1 MTHRH
6 EATAHRG
13 RRTAAVLM
21 TGIAC
26 TGMLLATPGLASAAE
41 VSDAEKS
48 VVLVGVS
55 WEGYVLHPD
64 ATGAAVWSD
73 PVSVMTGCTGWFAA
87 EDGHIVTA
95 GHCVDPAEGRAAIL
109 QQFLTDNNALDRAP
123 EAFANWPVEGL
134 EQGSD
139 PARIV
144 QVVQPPA
151 VEGAVIT
158 DPITVQVVDY
168 QPFADGDLALL
179 KANGLPGATPALPI
193 TQEPPTIGDPLT
205 AIGFPDT
212 VAAVTDATRIR
223 ASFKSGTVSSSQVSP
238 DGVAGTEVNAEL
250 SYGMSGGP
258 TINDRGEVLGVNSFI
273 TLGDARN
280 FNFITD
286 ATALRTYLER
296 LDVALAPAPAAT
308 PSAPASGDTAAAP
321 RTQEQGDFF
330 DAIPVW
336 AYAAVGVGLVLVV
349 GLTALALRRRPARPF
364 IPAPAA
370 APAAQPGTPADEPCA
385 HQGNALGARFCQ
397 DCGRPIAQPVG

>member
-1 MTHRH
+1 MTDRH
-6 EATAHRG
+6 EATPHRG

-26 TGMLLATPGLASAAE
+26 TGMLLANPGMAAAEE

-48 VVLVGVS
+48 IVLVGVS

-64 ATGAAVWSD
+64 ATGAPIWSD
-73 PVSVMTGCTGWFAA
+73 PVSVLSGCTGWFAA

-109 QQFLTDNNALDRAP
+109 QQFLVENNMQDRAA
-123 EAFANWPVEGL
+123 EAFTNWPVEGL
-134 EQGSD
+134 EQGSE

-179 KANGLPGATPALPI
+179 KANGLPEATPALPI
-193 TQEPPTIGDPLT
+193 AEEPAAIGDPLT

-238 DGVAGTEVNAEL
+238 DGVAGTEINAEL
-250 SYGMSGGP
+250 SFGMSGGP

-273 TLGDARN
+273 TLGVARN

-296 LDVALAPAPAAT
+296 LDVELAPT
-308 PSAPASGDTAAAP
+308 PSATASGDTVAAP
-321 RTQEQGDFF
+321 RTTEEGGLFE
-330 DAIPVW
+330 AVPVW
-336 AYAAVGVGLVLVV
+336 AYAAAGVGLVLIV
-349 GLTALALRRRPARPF
+349 GLTTMALRRRPARVPAL
-364 IPAPAA
+364 APAA
-370 APAAQPGTPADEPCA
+370 ASAAQAGSLVGEHCA
-385 HQGNALGARFCQ
+385 HEGNSFGASFCQ
-397 DCGRPIAQPVG
+397 NCGRPIAQPVG

>member
-1 MTHRH
+1 MTDRH

-26 TGMLLATPGLASAAE
+26 TGVLLAGQGTAAAQE

-55 WEGYVLHPD
+55 WQGYVLHPD
-64 ATGAAVWSD
+64 ATGAPVWSD

-87 EDGHIVTA
+87 DDGHIVTA

-109 QQFLTDNNALDRAP
+109 QQFLSDNNALDLAP
-123 EAFANWPVEGL
+123 EAYANWPVEGL

-151 VEGAVIT
+151 VEGAVIP

-179 KANGLPGATPALPI
+179 KANGLPEATPALPI
-193 TQEPPTIGDPLT
+193 AEEPAAIGDPLT

-212 VAAVTDATRIR
+212 VAAVTDVTRIR

-250 SYGMSGGP
+250 SFGMSGGP
-258 TINDRGEVLGVNSFI
+258 TINDRGEVLGVNSFM
-273 TLGDARN
+273 TLGVARN

-296 LDVALAPAPAAT
+296 LDVDLAPPPAAT
-308 PSAPASGDTAAAP
+308 PSPTASGDTLAAP
-321 RTQEQGDFF
+321 RTAQGFF
-330 DAIPVW
+330 EAIPVW
-336 AYAAVGVGLVLVV
+336 AYAAAGVGLVLVV
-349 GLTALALRRRPARPF
+349 GLTAVALRRRPARAAAF
-364 IPAPAA
+364 APAA
-370 APAAQPGTPADEPCA
+370 APAARADTPAGEPCG
-385 HQGNALGARFCQ
+385 HQGTSFGARFCQ
-397 DCGRPIAQPVG
+397 DCGRPLAEPVG

>member
-1 MTHRH
+1 MTDRH

-21 TGIAC
+21 AGIAC
-26 TGMLLATPGLASAAE
+26 TGMLLASPGTAAAEE

-48 VVLVGVS
+48 IVLVGVS

-64 ATGAAVWSD
+64 ATGAPVWSD

-109 QQFLTDNNALDRAP
+109 QQFLTDNNALDLAP

-144 QVVQPPA
+144 QVVQPAA
-151 VEGAVIT
+151 VESAVIT

-179 KANGLPGATPALPI
+179 KANGLPDATPALPI
-193 TQEPPTIGDPLT
+193 AAEPAAIGDPLT

-212 VAAVTDATRIR
+212 VAAVTDVARIR

-238 DGVAGTEVNAEL
+238 DGVAGTEVNADL

-258 TINDRGEVLGVNSFI
+258 TVNERGEVLGVNSFI
-273 TLGDARN
+273 ALGETRN

-286 ATALRTYLER
+286 AAALRTYLER
-296 LDVALAPAPAAT
+296 LDVPLVPTSSATAPSGAI
-308 PSAPASGDTAAAP
+308 APAS
-321 RTQEQGDFF
+321 RTDEAGFF
-330 DAIPVW
+330 DGIPIW
-336 AYAAVGVGLVLVV
+336 TYAVAGVGLALAI
-349 GLTALALRRRPARPF
+349 GLSMMALRRRPA
-364 IPAPAA
+364 PASAVSPAA
-370 APAAQPGTPADEPCA
+370 ASAVQDDTPAGEPCR
-385 HQGNALGARFCQ
+385 HEGNPFGANFCQ
-397 DCGRPIAQPVG
+397 DCGSSLGERVG

>member
-1 MTHRH
+1 MTDRH

-26 TGMLLATPGLASAAE
+26 TGMLLASPGTAAAEE

-48 VVLVGVS
+48 IVLVGVS

-64 ATGAAVWSD
+64 ATGAPVWSD

-109 QQFLTDNNALDRAP
+109 QQFLTDNNALDLAP

-134 EQGSD
+134 EQGSE

-179 KANGLPGATPALPI
+179 KANGLPDATPALPI
-193 TQEPPTIGDPLT
+193 AEEPAAIGDPLT

-212 VAAVTDATRIR
+212 VAAVTDVARIR

-238 DGVAGTEVNAEL
+238 DGVAGTEVNADL

-258 TINDRGEVLGVNSFI
+258 TVNERGEVLGVNSFI
-273 TLGDARN
+273 ALGETRN

-286 ATALRTYLER
+286 AAALRTYLER
-296 LDVALAPAPAAT
+296 LDVALVPTSSATAPSGGT
-308 PSAPASGDTAAAP
+308 VPAS
-321 RTQEQGDFF
+321 RTDEAGFF
-330 DAIPVW
+330 DGIPVW
-336 AYAAVGVGLVLVV
+336 TYAVAGVGLALAI
-349 GLTALALRRRPARPF
+349 GLSMMALRRRPA
-364 IPAPAA
+364 PAA
-370 APAAQPGTPADEPCA
+370 AVGPAAASAAQDGTPAGEPCA
-385 HQGNALGARFCQ
+385 HEGNPFGANFCQ
-397 DCGRPIAQPVG
+397 DCGSSLGERVG

>member
-1 MTHRH
+1 MTDRH

-26 TGMLLATPGLASAAE
+26 TGMLLASPGTAAAEE

-48 VVLVGVS
+48 IVLVGVS
-55 WEGYVLHPD
+55 WEGYVMHPD
-64 ATGAAVWSD
+64 ATGAPVWSD

-109 QQFLTDNNALDRAP
+109 QQFLTDNNALDLAP

-134 EQGSD
+134 EQGSE

-158 DPITVQVVDY
+158 DPITVQVVDH

-179 KANGLPGATPALPI
+179 KANGLPDATPALPI
-193 TQEPPTIGDPLT
+193 AEEPAAIGDPLT

-212 VAAVTDATRIR
+212 VAAVTDVARIR

-238 DGVAGTEVNAEL
+238 DGVAGTEVNADL

-258 TINDRGEVLGVNSFI
+258 TVNERGEVLGVNSFI
-273 TLGDARN
+273 ALGETRN

-286 ATALRTYLER
+286 AAALRTYLER
-296 LDVALAPAPAAT
+296 LDVALVPTSSATAPSGGT
-308 PSAPASGDTAAAP
+308 VPAS
-321 RTQEQGDFF
+321 RTDEAGFF
-330 DAIPVW
+330 DGIPIWTYAVAGAGLALAI
-336 AYAAVGVGLVLVV
+336 GLSM
-349 GLTALALRRRPARPF
+349 TALRRRPA
-364 IPAPAA
+364 PAA
-370 APAAQPGTPADEPCA
+370 AAGPAAASAAQDGTPVGEPCT
-385 HQGNALGARFCQ
+385 HEGNPFGANFCQ
-397 DCGRPIAQPVG
+397 DCGSSLGERVG

>member
-144 QVVQPPA
+144 QVVQPAA
-151 VEGAVIT
+151 VESAVIT

-179 KANGLPGATPALPI
+179 KANGLPEATPALPI
-193 TQEPPTIGDPLT
+193 AEEPAAIGDPLT

-238 DGVAGTEVNAEL
+238 DGVAGTEINAEL
-250 SYGMSGGP
+250 SFGMSGGP

-273 TLGDARN
+273 TLGVARN

-286 ATALRTYLER
+286 ASALRTYLER
-296 LDVALAPAPAAT
+296 LDVELAPT
-308 PSAPASGDTAAAP
+308 PSPSATAPGDTVAAP
-321 RTQEQGDFF
+321 RTTEEGSFF
-330 DAIPVW
+330 EAVPVW
-336 AYAAVGVGLVLVV
+336 AYAAAGVGLVLIV
-349 GLTALALRRRPARPF
+349 GLTTMALRRRPARVPAL
-364 IPAPAA
+364 APAA
-370 APAAQPGTPADEPCA
+370 ASAAQAGSLVGEHCA
-385 HQGNALGARFCQ
+385 HEGNSFGASFCQ
-397 DCGRPIAQPVG
+397 NCGRPIAQPVG

>member
-1 MTHRH
+1 MTDRQ

-13 RRTAAVLM
+13 RRTAAALM

-26 TGMLLATPGLASAAE
+26 TGMLLASPGTAAAQE

-64 ATGAAVWSD
+64 ATGAFVWSQ
-73 PVSVMTGCTGWFAA
+73 PVSVMSGCTGWFAA

-109 QQFLTDNNALDRAP
+109 QQFLVDNNMQDRAA
-123 EAFANWPVEGL
+123 EAFTNWPVEGL

-139 PARIV
+139 PVRVV

-158 DPITVQVVDY
+158 DPITVQVVDH

-179 KANGLPGATPALPI
+179 KANGLSEATPALPI
-193 TQEPPTIGDPLT
+193 AAEPAAIGDPVT
-205 AIGFPDT
+205 SIGFPDT
-212 VAAVTDATRIR
+212 VAAVTDVSRIR

-238 DGVAGTEVNAEL
+238 DGVAGTEINAEL
-250 SYGMSGGP
+250 SFGMSGGP
-258 TINDRGEVLGVNSFI
+258 TINERGEVLGVNSFI
-273 TLGDARN
+273 TLGDATN

-286 ATALRTYLER
+286 AAALRTYLER
-296 LDVALAPAPAAT
+296 LDVELVPTSSAPAPSGGT
-308 PSAPASGDTAAAP
+308 APAS
-321 RTQEQGDFF
+321 RTDAKGFF
-330 DAIPVW
+330 ETIPVW
-336 AYAAVGVGLVLVV
+336 GYAVAGAGLVLVV
-349 GLTALALRRRPARPF
+349 GLSMMAVALRRRPARR
-364 IPAPAA
+364 ASSARAA
-370 APAAQPGTPADEPCA
+370 AFAAQAGTPAGEPCA
-385 HQGNALGARFCQ
+385 HGGNSFGARFCQ
-397 DCGRPIAQPVG
+397 DCGRPIPEPVG

>member
-1 MTHRH
+1 MTDRH
-6 EATAHRG
+6 EARAHRG
-13 RRTAAVLM
+13 RRAAAVLM

-26 TGMLLATPGLASAAE
+26 TGMLLASPGTAAAAE

-48 VVLVGVS
+48 IVLVGVS

-64 ATGAAVWSD
+64 ATGAPVWSA
-73 PVSVMTGCTGWFAA
+73 PVNVMSGCTGWFAA

-109 QQFLTDNNALDRAP
+109 QQFLVDNNMQDRAA

-139 PARIV
+139 PVRVV

-158 DPITVQVVDY
+158 DPITVQVVDH

-179 KANGLPGATPALPI
+179 KANGLPEATPALAI
-193 TQEPPTIGDPLT
+193 AEEPAAIGDPIT
-205 AIGFPDT
+205 SIGFPDT
-212 VAAVTDATRIR
+212 VAAVTDVSRLR

-258 TINDRGEVLGVNSFI
+258 TINERGEVLGVNSFI
-273 TLGDARN
+273 TLGDATN

-296 LDVALAPAPAAT
+296 LDVELVPTSSAPAPST
-308 PSAPASGDTAAAP
+308 GTTPAS
-321 RTQEQGDFF
+321 RTDEKGLFEK
-330 DAIPVW
+330 IPVW
-336 AYAAVGVGLVLVV
+336 AYAVAGAGLVLVV
-349 GLTALALRRRPARPF
+349 GLSMVAMALRRRPARHAPS
-364 IPAPAA
+364 APAA
-370 APAAQPGTPADEPCA
+370 AFAAQAGTPAGEPCA
-385 HQGNALGARFCQ
+385 HEGNSFGARFCQ
-397 DCGRPIAQPVG
+397 GCGRPIAEPVG

>member
-1 MTHRH
+1 MTDRH

-26 TGMLLATPGLASAAE
+26 TGVLLAGQGTAAAQE

-55 WEGYVLHPD
+55 WQGYVLHPD
-64 ATGAAVWSD
+64 ATGAPVWSD

-87 EDGHIVTA
+87 DDGHIVTA

-109 QQFLTDNNALDRAP
+109 QQFLADNNALDLAP
-123 EAFANWPVEGL
+123 EAYANWPVEGL

-151 VEGAVIT
+151 VEGAVIP

-168 QPFADGDLALL
+168 QPFAEGDLALL
-179 KANGLPGATPALPI
+179 KANGLAEATPALPI
-193 TQEPPTIGDPLT
+193 AEEPAAIGDPLT

-212 VAAVTDATRIR
+212 VAAVTDVTRIR

-250 SYGMSGGP
+250 SFGMSGGP
-258 TINDRGEVLGVNSFI
+258 TINDRGEVLGVNSFM
-273 TLGDARN
+273 TLGVARN

-296 LDVALAPAPAAT
+296 LDVHLAPPPAAT
-308 PSAPASGDTAAAP
+308 PSPTASGDTLAAP
-321 RTQEQGDFF
+321 RTAEGFF
-330 DAIPVW
+330 EAIPVW
-336 AYAAVGVGLVLVV
+336 AYAAAGVGLVLVV
-349 GLTALALRRRPARPF
+349 GLTAVALRRRPARAAAF
-364 IPAPAA
+364 TPAA
-370 APAAQPGTPADEPCA
+370 APAARVDTPAGEPCA
-385 HQGNALGARFCQ
+385 HQGTSFGARFCQ
-397 DCGRPIAQPVG
+397 DCGRPLAEPVG

>member
-1 MTHRH
+1 
-6 EATAHRG
+6 
-13 RRTAAVLM
+13 
-21 TGIAC
+21 
-26 TGMLLATPGLASAAE
+26 
-41 VSDAEKS
+41 
-48 VVLVGVS
+48 
-55 WEGYVLHPD
+55 
-64 ATGAAVWSD
+64 
-73 PVSVMTGCTGWFAA
+73 
-87 EDGHIVTA
+87 
-95 GHCVDPAEGRAAIL
+95 
-109 QQFLTDNNALDRAP
+109 
-123 EAFANWPVEGL
+123 
-134 EQGSD
+134 
-139 PARIV
+139 V

-273 TLGDARN
+273 TLGVARN

-296 LDVALAPAPAAT
+296 LDVELAPT
-308 PSAPASGDTAAAP
+308 PSPSATASGDTVPAP
-321 RTQEQGDFF
+321 RTTEKGGFF
-330 DAIPVW
+330 EAVPVW
-336 AYAAVGVGLVLVV
+336 AYAAAGVGLVLIV
-349 GLTALALRRRPARPF
+349 GLTTMALRRRPARVPAL
-364 IPAPAA
+364 APAA
-370 APAAQPGTPADEPCA
+370 ASAAQAGSLVGEHCA
-385 HQGNALGARFCQ
+385 HEGNSFGASFCQ
-397 DCGRPIAQPVG
+397 NCGRPIAQPVG

>member
-1 MTHRH
+1 MTDRH

-13 RRTAAVLM
+13 RPTAAVLM

-26 TGMLLATPGLASAAE
+26 TGVLLAGQGTAAAQE

-55 WEGYVLHPD
+55 WQGYVLHPD
-64 ATGAAVWSD
+64 ATGAPVWSD

-87 EDGHIVTA
+87 DDGHIVTA

-109 QQFLTDNNALDRAP
+109 QQFLSDNNALDLAP
-123 EAFANWPVEGL
+123 EAYANWPVEGL

-151 VEGAVIT
+151 VEGAVIP

-179 KANGLPGATPALPI
+179 KANGLPEATPALPI
-193 TQEPPTIGDPLT
+193 AEEPAAIGDPLT

-212 VAAVTDATRIR
+212 VAAVTDVTRIR

-250 SYGMSGGP
+250 SFGMSGGP
-258 TINDRGEVLGVNSFI
+258 TINDRGEVLGVNSFM
-273 TLGDARN
+273 TLGVARN

-296 LDVALAPAPAAT
+296 LDVDLAPPPAAT
-308 PSAPASGDTAAAP
+308 PSPTASGDTLAAP
-321 RTQEQGDFF
+321 RTAQGFF
-330 DAIPVW
+330 EAIPVW
-336 AYAAVGVGLVLVV
+336 AYAAAGVGLVLVV
-349 GLTALALRRRPARPF
+349 GLTAVALRRRPARAAAF
-364 IPAPAA
+364 TPAA
-370 APAAQPGTPADEPCA
+370 APAARVDTPAGEPCG
-385 HQGNALGARFCQ
+385 HQGTSFGARFCQ
-397 DCGRPIAQPVG
+397 DCGRPLAEPVG

>member
-1 MTHRH
+1 MSDRH

-26 TGMLLATPGLASAAE
+26 TGMLLASPGTAAAAE

-48 VVLVGVS
+48 IVLVGVS

-64 ATGAAVWSD
+64 ATGAPVWSA
-73 PVSVMTGCTGWFAA
+73 PVSVMSGCTGWFAA

-109 QQFLTDNNALDRAP
+109 QQFLVDNNMQDRAA

-139 PARIV
+139 PVRVV

-158 DPITVQVVDY
+158 DPITVQVVDH

-179 KANGLPGATPALPI
+179 KANGLSEATPALPI
-193 TQEPPTIGDPLT
+193 AEEPAAIGDPVT
-205 AIGFPDT
+205 SIGFPDT
-212 VAAVTDATRIR
+212 VAAVTDVSRIR

-258 TINDRGEVLGVNSFI
+258 TINERGEVLGVNSFI
-273 TLGDARN
+273 TLGDATN

-286 ATALRTYLER
+286 AAALRTYLER
-296 LDVALAPAPAAT
+296 LDVELVPTSSAPAPST
-308 PSAPASGDTAAAP
+308 GTTPAS
-321 RTQEQGDFF
+321 RTDEKGFF
-330 DAIPVW
+330 ETIPVW
-336 AYAAVGVGLVLVV
+336 AYAVAGAGLVLVV
-349 GLTALALRRRPARPF
+349 GLSTMAVALRRRPARRASSGRATAF
-364 IPAPAA
+364 
-370 APAAQPGTPADEPCA
+370 AAQAGTPAAELCA
-385 HQGNALGARFCQ
+385 HEGNSFGARFCQ
-397 DCGRPIAQPVG
+397 DCGRPIAEPVG

>member
-1 MTHRH
+1 MTDRH

-26 TGMLLATPGLASAAE
+26 TGVLLAGQGTAAAQE

-55 WEGYVLHPD
+55 WQGYVLHPD
-64 ATGAAVWSD
+64 ATGAPVWSD

-87 EDGHIVTA
+87 DDGHIVTA

-109 QQFLTDNNALDRAP
+109 QQFLSDNNALDLAP
-123 EAFANWPVEGL
+123 EAYANWPVEGL

-151 VEGAVIT
+151 VEGAVIP

-179 KANGLPGATPALPI
+179 KANGLPEATPALPI
-193 TQEPPTIGDPLT
+193 AEEPAAIGDPLT

-212 VAAVTDATRIR
+212 VAAVTDVTRIR

-250 SYGMSGGP
+250 SFGMSGGP
-258 TINDRGEVLGVNSFI
+258 TINDRGEVLGVNSFM
-273 TLGDARN
+273 TLGVARN

-296 LDVALAPAPAAT
+296 LDVDLAPPPAAT
-308 PSAPASGDTAAAP
+308 PSPTASGDTVAAP
-321 RTQEQGDFF
+321 RTAEGFF
-330 DAIPVW
+330 EAIPVW
-336 AYAAVGVGLVLVV
+336 AYAAAGVGLVLVV
-349 GLTALALRRRPARPF
+349 GLTAVALRRRPARAAAF
-364 IPAPAA
+364 APAA
-370 APAAQPGTPADEPCA
+370 APAARADTSGGEPCG
-385 HQGNALGARFCQ
+385 HQGTSFGARFCQ
-397 DCGRPIAQPVG
+397 DCGRPLAEPVG

>member
-1 MTHRH
+1 MTDRH

-26 TGMLLATPGLASAAE
+26 TGVLLAGQGTAAAQE

-55 WEGYVLHPD
+55 WQGYVLHPD
-64 ATGAAVWSD
+64 ATGAPVWSD

-87 EDGHIVTA
+87 DDGHIVTA

-109 QQFLTDNNALDRAP
+109 QQFLADNNALDLAP
-123 EAFANWPVEGL
+123 EAYANWPVEGL

-151 VEGAVIT
+151 VEGAVIP

-179 KANGLPGATPALPI
+179 KANGLAEATPALPI
-193 TQEPPTIGDPLT
+193 AEEPAAIGDPLT

-212 VAAVTDATRIR
+212 VAAVTDVTRIR

-250 SYGMSGGP
+250 SFGMSGGP
-258 TINDRGEVLGVNSFI
+258 TINDRGEVLGVNSFM
-273 TLGDARN
+273 TLGVARN

-296 LDVALAPAPAAT
+296 LDVHLAPPPAAT
-308 PSAPASGDTAAAP
+308 PSPTASGDTLAAP
-321 RTQEQGDFF
+321 RTAEGFF
-330 DAIPVW
+330 EAIPVW
-336 AYAAVGVGLVLVV
+336 AYAAAGVGLVLVV
-349 GLTALALRRRPARPF
+349 GLTVVALRRRPARAAAF
-364 IPAPAA
+364 TPAA
-370 APAAQPGTPADEPCA
+370 ATAARADSPAGEPCD
-385 HQGNALGARFCQ
+385 HQGTSYGARFCQ
-397 DCGRPIAQPVG
+397 DCGRPLAEPVG